1 MRVER
6 TEGLLAKGVWYGA
19 GAGAA
24 SGVVGLGAL
33 LRFEAWRARRTVGE
47 PTKAPPYLG
56 GTYGTGLGRPVVLF
70 VAGDSLAAGLGVR
83 REETLV
89 AHIARQ
95 LSERSHRPVHV
106 ISTAKVGARSA
117 DLAGQLGT
125 GLHLYPRPDVSL
137 LIIGANDVTHF
148 HGLADAPR
156 QLAAAVDRL
165 RSVGSEVVVGT
176 CPDIGTVEPIWQ
188 PLRGLAGKV
197 SHEYA
202 GRQENAAVE
211 AGAHVVA
218 LGGELGKQFAEH
230 PEEMFGRDGFHPSA
244 RGHAAGAQALLPAVF
259 TAAAAKGLVRAP
271 RTADGGRAVTRSVT
285 PQRRSRLAAV
295 RDGVRDRLSAGGR
308 STGHGRSG
316 TGREAA
322 AQERGG

>member
-56 GTYGTGLGRPVVLF
+56 GTYCTGLGRPVVLF

-211 AGAHVVA
+211 AGRTWWPWVA
-218 LGGELGKQFAEH
+218 SSASSSPSTL
-230 PEEMFGRDGFHPSA
+230 RRCSDGTGSTRP
-244 RGHAAGAQALLPAVF
+244 RAG
-259 TAAAAKGLVRAP
+259 TRREP
-271 RTADGGRAVTRSVT
+271 RRCCPPCSP
-285 PQRRSRLAAV
+285 PQRRRVSYVRRGQRMAV
-295 RDGVRDRLSAGGR
+295 VR
-308 STGHGRSG
+308 
-316 TGREAA
+316 
-322 AQERGG
+322 